1 MHQEDIKF
9 YYGNFLFLVV
19 PELDDGDGK
28 VEVTESVPLT
38 AEALETLFWQQFQTT
53 ATQTSGCQTPENV
66 QIVRKYDNA
75 LIEAWC
81 HPGHTISGTVSQ
93 VGKRFSYKDEREWKR
108 RRFLIVYRKLIL
120 PDK

>member
-1 MHQEDIKF
+1 MHQDIKF

-66 QIVRKYDNA
+66 QIDEEKSTQTDITSLVDPDSA
-75 LIEAWC
+75 
-81 HPGHTISGTVSQ
+81 VSY
-93 VGKRFSYKDEREWKR
+93 F
-108 RRFLIVYRKLIL
+108 
-120 PDK
+120 